1 MGVDVTHLVLEPP
14 SNANDQVVDDGF
26 DSAKCSDVLAGT
38 MMQFDIDK
46 VLRRM
51 REAHRKM
58 GHVLDKFPC
67 THPIQRV
74 ACWVL
79 FRRGSIPRGPSTVT
93 IRDLMWILTVKL
105 SVSVSWRHKSYVLDV
120 NFTGAGGVAIS
131 N

>member
-26 DSAKCSDVLAGT
+26 DGPKCSDVLAGT

-51 REAHRKM
+51 REAYRKM

-79 FRRGSIPRGPSTVT
+79 FR
-93 IRDLMWILTVKL
+93 
-105 SVSVSWRHKSYVLDV
+105 
-120 NFTGAGGVAIS
+120 
-131 N
+131 